1 MILVID
7 NYDSFTY
14 NLAQMLEAL
23 GETCHVVRNDAAS
36 TADLLGLEPTRIVI
50 SPGPGGP
57 DAAGVSLALV
67 QAAPPAL
74 PILGVCLGH
83 QAIGAAFGAPIG
95 RAVRLMHGKADDI
108 LHDGTGILAGV
119 RNPFRAGRYHSLAV
133 MSVEGTP
140 LLVQGMAA
148 DGTIMAIRHQSRPVF
163 GIQFHPESVLTPEGA
178 RVLDNFRRV
187 RTPVG
192 MGAVKGG
199 VAYARDF

>member
-1 MILVID
+1 
-7 NYDSFTY
+7 
-14 NLAQMLEAL
+14 
-23 GETCHVVRNDAAS
+23 
-36 TADLLGLEPTRIVI
+36 
-50 SPGPGGP
+50 
-57 DAAGVSLALV
+57 
-67 QAAPPAL
+67 
-74 PILGVCLGH
+74 
-83 QAIGAAFGAPIG
+83 
-95 RAVRLMHGKADDI
+95 
-108 LHDGTGILAGV
+108 
-119 RNPFRAGRYHSLAV
+119 

-148 DGTIMAIRHQSRPVF
+148 DGTIMAIRHRSRPVF